1 MPFIIFK
8 VQIISNNKYSNLTA
22 YKLFVSTNKQLSDPM
37 DSMADP
43 LFSSYSVQLTL
54 KHIFDH

>member
-22 YKLFVSTNKQLSDPM
+22 YKLFVSTNKQLTESM
-37 DSMADP
+37 DSVADP
-43 LFSSYSVQLTL
+43 LFSSYIVATVLAL
-54 KHIFDH
+54 LEF